1 MVQQINRLELCWVDK
16 NKEIKLEPRI
26 LLEDKENHYG
36 ELETENMLI
45 HGDNLLALKALEE
58 EYKNK
63 VKCIY
68 IDPPYN
74 INVAN
79 GNYDDNKPHSEWLH
93 LMRLRLIHLKE
104 LLKEDGVIWISIDDA
119 EQAYLKILCDEIFG
133 RSNFI
138 ACLPTLVYAKNKSLT
153 KLREFDIDTE
163 ELEKWEEDEISCYKK
178 GATLKS
184 TGEASS
190 REDRPYMFYPI
201 LVKENKV
208 MTIEEDEFINIYD
221 RKEKIFND
229 EYLEM
234 LVKKYE
240 DLGFSVILPM
250 KTKNEYGRWRWGYNP
265 VNISKLGTDVIVSKT
280 KNGISLYKKQR
291 PELGQL
297 PTRKPKTIFYK
308 PEYSS
313 GNGTAQIKKL
323 FGYNAFPYP
332 KPEDLIMDIINI
344 STEEGDIVL
353 DSFLGSGTTAA
364 VAHKMNRKWIGIE
377 LGEHCYTL
385 CKARMKKVIDG
396 CDKGGIS
403 QIVKWNG
410 GGGFKFYE
418 LAPSLLKQDKFG
430 TLVIDERY
438 NQEMITIAMCKQEG
452 FKYSPNREIFWKQ
465 GYSYEKDYI
474 FVTSNFITPEYLD
487 SLYED
492 MKADESLLICCK
504 AYHPSCIDKYENINI
519 KKIPQELF
527 GKFEYGKDNYN
538 LNVIESNDI
547 EGFFEDIDSD
557 EGGLAYE

>member
-79 GNYDDNKPHSEWLH
+79 VNYDDNKPHSEWLH

-138 ACLPTLVYAKNKSLT
+138 ACLPTIMNLKGNQDQFGFAGTHEYTLVYAKNKSLT

-201 LVKENKV
+201 LVK
-208 MTIEEDEFINIYD
+208 DE
-221 RKEKIFND
+221 
-229 EYLEM
+229 L
-234 LVKKYE
+234 
-240 DLGFSVILPM
+240 
-250 KTKNEYGRWRWGYNP
+250 
-265 VNISKLGTDVIVSKT
+265 
-280 KNGISLYKKQR
+280 
-291 PELGQL
+291 
-297 PTRKPKTIFYK
+297 
-308 PEYSS
+308 
-313 GNGTAQIKKL
+313 
-323 FGYNAFPYP
+323 
-332 KPEDLIMDIINI
+332 
-344 STEEGDIVL
+344 
-353 DSFLGSGTTAA
+353 
-364 VAHKMNRKWIGIE
+364 
-377 LGEHCYTL
+377 
-385 CKARMKKVIDG
+385 
-396 CDKGGIS
+396 
-403 QIVKWNG
+403 
-410 GGGFKFYE
+410 
-418 LAPSLLKQDKFG
+418 
-430 TLVIDERY
+430 
-438 NQEMITIAMCKQEG
+438 
-452 FKYSPNREIFWKQ
+452 
-465 GYSYEKDYI
+465 SY
-474 FVTSNFITPEYLD
+474 
-487 SLYED
+487 
-492 MKADESLLICCK
+492 
-504 AYHPSCIDKYENINI
+504 
-519 KKIPQELF
+519 
-527 GKFEYGKDNYN
+527 
-538 LNVIESNDI
+538 
-547 EGFFEDIDSD
+547 
-557 EGGLAYE
+557 